1 MECGGGWWICFRVQ
15 VLTGYLPG
23 GNRWRTTF
31 GSSKGFYGGGRRLGG
46 SYGAV
51 AVVCF
56 RDSNKDM
63 VPEFRWRLR
72 CNMRWR
78 LERRLCHFG
87 AAVIRQLLNQR
98 VTSHMGKR
106 VRRSS
111 VCSEKK
117 MDNHF
122 KDKITHLPKEI
133 LIYILSLLTLKE
145 AGRSS
150 VLSHGWKDLWKFT
163 SVLNFDSPESVR
175 FSRKVRRNR
184 ERSKYVT
191 WVNRVLELHQ
201 CPYLD
206 EFRVSFDMN
215 RDASHD
221 IDEWINFAI
230 PKGLKRLEIDFTSY
244 FSGSDNRYSLSQRCY
259 SCFKRPH
266 NLSRIKSL
274 NSLTLKD
281 VNVNGELLEF
291 LLSNCPLLEFLCV
304 YCSEHIVN
312 LKVAG
317 PSLLLKH
324 LEIFRCMHLES
335 LDVSAPKLVTFKYFG
350 KKTQLRIR
358 NLPLLSKLYIG
369 GPLRDQVIY
378 ALVPFSS
385 HLSHIET
392 LELEI
397 RLEGNEEIPKAL
409 EFTTLKHLNI
419 SIRISYD
426 KSLLGFTSLLEAA
439 PSLRK
444 LTLQVLS
451 LHPSM
456 QRVPEVLTPR
466 PHQCLKVVEMIGFSG
481 GTTDLEFFTYL
492 LQSAINLDRI
502 IFDPYHPR
510 EFKGEQSEEKDE
522 ARKRARQLAKRLPP
536 GVKSAVR

>member
-1 MECGGGWWICFRVQ
+1 
-15 VLTGYLPG
+15 
-23 GNRWRTTF
+23 
-31 GSSKGFYGGGRRLGG
+31 
-46 SYGAV
+46 
-51 AVVCF
+51 
-56 RDSNKDM
+56 
-63 VPEFRWRLR
+63 
-72 CNMRWR
+72 
-78 LERRLCHFG
+78 
-87 AAVIRQLLNQR
+87 
-98 VTSHMGKR
+98 MG
-106 VRRSS
+106 
-111 VCSEKK
+111 
-117 MDNHF
+117 
-122 KDKITHLPKEI
+122 
-133 LIYILSLLTLKE
+133 
-145 AGRSS
+145 
-150 VLSHGWKDLWKFT
+150 
-163 SVLNFDSPESVR
+163 
-175 FSRKVRRNR
+175 
-184 ERSKYVT
+184 
-191 WVNRVLELHQ
+191 NRVLELHQ

-244 FSGSDNRYSLSQRCY
+244 FSGSDNCYSLSQRCY
-259 SCFKRPH
+259 SCFKSPH

-317 PSLLLKH
+317 PSLRLKH

-335 LDVSAPKLVTFKYFG
+335 LDVSAPKL
-350 KKTQLRIR
+350 
-358 NLPLLSKLYIG
+358 
-369 GPLRDQVIY
+369 
-378 ALVPFSS
+378 
-385 HLSHIET
+385 
-392 LELEI
+392 
-397 RLEGNEEIPKAL
+397 GNEEIPKAL

-419 SIRISYD
+419 SICIFYD

-439 PSLRK
+439 PSLRTF
-444 LTLQVLS
+444 TLQASATTVDQAQPSATTPRRPATSGDPTPVLADHLRAFSGHRRLCLYSTKSVYEVQRFGCAGAFKIVICWLNFQPPGLASSHSKRPFPLAILSQVLS

-492 LQSAINLDRI
+492 LQSAINLDKI

-510 EFKGEQSEEKDE
+510 EFKGEKSEEKDE

-536 GVKSAVR
+536 GVKSAVL